1 MKPLQ
6 SWNWQL
12 NSGGSAPARGFR
24 GGVHGLGL
32 GFGLMGFRLH
42 QLHVGEPKM
51 LWRSAWSEGIPLKNR
66 TRNSRQTVLTRSLSL
81 SLSLSLGLSL
91 SLPRS
96 LPRSLSLSITLSP
109 HRHTYM
115 FPSPTALNHE
125 NYVKSTMGQTDP
137 KPQGLTLIPKL
148 PKPET
153 PMAFRAFGLWRQDP
167 SACNLPR
174 RFIVV
179 PFFLLNQLYTKD
191 PTVYRVTPKRNYN
204 GDYG

>member
-42 QLHVGEPKM
+42 QLHVGEPNM
-51 LWRSAWSEGIPLKNR
+51 LWRSALSEGIPLKK
-66 TRNSRQTVLTRSLSL
+66 TEPEIAGKQYLLAL

-96 LPRSLSLSITLSP
+96 LPGSLSLSLTLYHSL
-109 HRHTYM
+109 T
-115 FPSPTALNHE
+115 T
-125 NYVKSTMGQTDP
+125 QTHLHVPLAYCP
-137 KPQGLTLIPKL
+137 KPCKL
-148 PKPET
+148 
-153 PMAFRAFGLWRQDP
+153 RQK
-167 SACNLPR
+167 
-174 RFIVV
+174 
-179 PFFLLNQLYTKD
+179 Y
-191 PTVYRVTPKRNYN
+191 
-204 GDYG
+204 YGSNRS